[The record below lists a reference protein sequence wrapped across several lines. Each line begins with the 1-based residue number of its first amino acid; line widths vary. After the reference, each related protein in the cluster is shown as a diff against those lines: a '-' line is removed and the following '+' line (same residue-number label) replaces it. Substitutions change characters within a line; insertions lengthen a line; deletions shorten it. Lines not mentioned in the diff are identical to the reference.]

1 MITKEKKQE
10 LVKKFRVHSKDTGSP
25 DVQIALLSDRM
36 NNLSAHLG
44 VHKKDKHSRRGLLMM
59 IAKRRKLL
67 KYLLREEPKR
77 YEEIIK
83 SLNIRRI
90 K

>member
-1 MITKEKKQE
+1 MISKEKKGKVIKE
-10 LVKKFRVHSKDTGSP
+10 YRVHSKDTGSP

-67 KYLLREEPKR
+67 KYLSMKEPSR